1 MPDLQ
6 HGGNMIRQTA
16 YYLAEQTNPY
26 RNLAVEEFL
35 LNTVKDEECI
45 LYLWQNLHTV
55 VIGRNQN
62 CWQECKVAKLQE
74 EDGFLAR
81 RLSGGGAVYHDLGN
95 LNFTFLIRKADYDI
109 SRQLN
114 VIIEAVRSFGIDAVQ
129 TGRNDITVDGR
140 KFSGNA
146 FYENGD
152 HCYHHGTIMVNVNM
166 EYLPRYLNVS
176 LKKMQS
182 KGVSSVRS
190 RVINLADCNPEITI
204 DSMKSA
210 LIEAFGKVYGHTPS
224 RIDEQSFNDEEIKK
238 LTQKFT
244 SNSWRLGQ
252 QIPFTCAMEE
262 RYPWGTITL
271 QYEVKDGRVTE
282 CRAYSDAMDAE
293 FIPLI
298 EKNLNG
304 AAFGAPD
311 MCARLTHIA
320 AETKLQEQILQDTV
334 KLIQA
339 SI

>member
-1 MPDLQ
+1 MD
-6 HGGNMIRQTA
+6 
-16 YYLAEQTNPY
+16 
-26 RNLAVEEFL
+26 
-35 LNTVKDEECI
+35 
-45 LYLWQNLHTV
+45 
-55 VIGRNQN
+55 
-62 CWQECKVAKLQE
+62 
-74 EDGFLAR
+74 
-81 RLSGGGAVYHDLGN
+81 
-95 LNFTFLIRKADYDI
+95 
-109 SRQLN
+109 RQLK
-114 VIIEAVRSFGIDAVQ
+114 VIIEAVRSFGVEAIQ

-252 QIPFTCAMEE
+252 QIPFT
-262 RYPWGTITL
+262 WTL
-271 QYEVKDGRVTE
+271 LRRVSRI
-282 CRAYSDAMDAE
+282 C
-293 FIPLI
+293 
-298 EKNLNG
+298 
-304 AAFGAPD
+304 
-311 MCARLTHIA
+311 
-320 AETKLQEQILQDTV
+320 
-334 KLIQA
+334 
-339 SI
+339 